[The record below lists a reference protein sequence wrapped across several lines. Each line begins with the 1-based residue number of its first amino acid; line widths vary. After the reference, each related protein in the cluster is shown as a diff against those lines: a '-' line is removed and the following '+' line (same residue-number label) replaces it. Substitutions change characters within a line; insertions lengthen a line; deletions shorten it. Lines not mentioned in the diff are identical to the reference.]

1 MFRKPANRFYC
12 LVTDHDIDRDG
23 CAWCLLFEFLLVVRT
38 DIFLVLLQ
46 ERLQEYL
53 QRTKAVIEKDLR
65 ENKARVT
72 FSDAVYLK
80 KALDKNGVD
89 IGKKLNYFLATGNL
103 VTHSGLDLQQTSG
116 FTIVA
121 ERLNYLRYVS
131 HFRSVHRGAY
141 FAQLRTTTVRKLLP
155 E

>member
-1 MFRKPANRFYC
+1 M
-12 LVTDHDIDRDG
+12 
-23 CAWCLLFEFLLVVRT
+23 
-38 DIFLVLLQ
+38 Q

-72 FSDAVYLK
+72 FSDSVYLK
-80 KALDKNGVD
+80 KALDKTGVD
-89 IGKKLNYFLATGNL
+89 IGKKLTYFLATGNL
-103 VTHSGLDLQQTSG
+103 VTQSGLDLQQTSG